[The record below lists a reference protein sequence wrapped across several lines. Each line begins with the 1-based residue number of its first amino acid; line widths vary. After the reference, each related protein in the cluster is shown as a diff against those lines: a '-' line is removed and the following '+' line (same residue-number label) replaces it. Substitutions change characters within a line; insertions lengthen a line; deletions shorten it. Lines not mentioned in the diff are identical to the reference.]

1 MLKKITDVPDYVAG
15 FVATGEITKDDYD
28 AVLVPELDRVD
39 KQHGHIHYLLVLE
52 TPVKNFSAGAWLQ
65 DAWVGLK
72 HYRGWK
78 KIAVVT
84 DEKAVETFTDKFS
97 AFIPGKTKGYK
108 LSELEAAKKWIATE
122 D

>member
-1 MLKKITDVPDYVAG
+1 MLKKMNDVPDYVAG

-28 AVLVPELDRVD
+28 TVLVPELDRVD

-52 TPVKNFSAGAWLQ
+52 TPVKNFSVGAWLQ

-84 DEKAVETFTDKFS
+84 DEKGVETFTDKFS
-97 AFIPGKTKGYK
+97 AIIPGKAKGYK
-108 LSELEAAKKWIATE
+108 LSELEAAKRWVATE